1 MGKSE
6 YYRNATNVSTDNVN
20 YYLSRIP
27 CDPDNT
33 TLGTL
38 CEFIKYGGNDYIIP
52 MEIFMVF
59 MLLWVLNFIVALGHM
74 TLAGAF
80 GLYYWSW
87 EKPKDIPAFPL
98 ARSLFRS
105 IRYHLGSLAFG
116 SLIIAIIQLIRIFLE
131 YLDYKLKDS
140 QNRVAKFILTCLK
153 CCFWCLEKFMKFI
166 NKNAYILIAIRG
178 KNFCVSA
185 KDAFFLI
192 MRNALRVIVLDKV
205 TDFLLFLSKILVT
218 GAIFTMSFFW
228 FKGSINFFDKYIVRP
243 DLNYYLAPVIIQTVS
258 TYLMTCVFFG
268 VYNMAVDTLFLCFL
282 EDIEM
287 NDGSEQKPY
296 FMSKDLMKIL
306 GKQNLSSATR
316 GPHTATV
323 TPDRKGRALPLPKNS
338 SKA

>member
-80 GLYYWSW
+80 GSYYWSW

-140 QNRVAKFILTCLK
+140 QNRVAKFILT
-153 CCFWCLEKFMKFI
+153 
-166 NKNAYILIAIRG
+166 
-178 KNFCVSA
+178 
-185 KDAFFLI
+185 
-192 MRNALRVIVLDKV
+192 VIVLDKV

-228 FKGSINFFDKYIVRP
+228 FKGSINFFDKYIVKP

-306 GKQNLSSATR
+306 GKHNLSSATR